1 VGVGLVISSTGAG
14 AVAGIVGV
22 VVIGGGILA
31 VMTFIVLARVIEGV
45 VSGSGMIEAEAM
57 MGLL

>member
-1 VGVGLVISSTGAG
+1 MGLVISSAGAG
-14 AVAGIVGV
+14 AVTGIVGV
-22 VVIGGGILA
+22 VVIGGGMLG

-57 MGLL
+57 IGLL